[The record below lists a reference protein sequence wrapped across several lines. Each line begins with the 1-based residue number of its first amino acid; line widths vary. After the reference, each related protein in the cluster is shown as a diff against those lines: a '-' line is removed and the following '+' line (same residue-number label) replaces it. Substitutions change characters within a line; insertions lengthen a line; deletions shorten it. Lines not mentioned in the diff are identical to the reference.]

1 MGSEPWR
8 DSDLHHADVFT
19 EEEEERERMGKS
31 ARGPKRFHM
40 HPGRTTRN
48 ETQALPDK
56 LLWLMIKQKG
66 YCVFPQSF
74 KIINH

>member
-1 MGSEPWR
+1 MCNRRSNGGLNRTTGPEPWR

-19 EEEEERERMGKS
+19 EEEEKERMGKS

-48 ETQALPDK
+48 ETQARARQTTLVND
-56 LLWLMIKQKG
+56 
-66 YCVFPQSF
+66 
-74 KIINH
+74 